1 MSLADELEI
10 RVAGNLCQPV
20 TLITRGG
27 TTFATSII
35 AASPIGLIGGRMEGT
50 PVYLSLEVHGMAN
63 AAAFAA
69 RAGVGSRVIL
79 RGTLE
84 QRPAIGYAA
93 PPSSSED
100 EIVSMR
106 CTGQAL
112 VIVVERLLY
121 VAPPASPVR
130 AA

>member
-10 RVAGNLCQPV
+10 RVAGNLCRPV

-35 AASPIGLIGGRMEGT
+35 AASPIALVGGRMNCT
-50 PVYLSLEVHGMAN
+50 PIYLPLEVHGRAN

-69 RAGVGSRVIL
+69 RAGVGSRIIL

-84 QRPAIGYAA
+84 QRPEIGHSA
-93 PPSSSED
+93 PLSTSAD
-100 EIVSMR
+100 ETGTVR
-106 CTGQAL
+106 GTGQVL

-121 VAPPASPVR
+121 VAPPL
-130 AA
+130 